1 MLIFMFVFIHQGH
14 NLGHSHSGKGGV
26 TYADPT
32 CNMGNQGASAA
43 LVLAVTL
50 LLFYFVFHSFCFAY
64 IPFHLAFAF
73 ASFLVQV
80 HGQTQARHSASIQPR
95 LGTMVGIQATMLKWI
110 LHLLHI
116 MASSLALTQ

>member
-1 MLIFMFVFIHQGH
+1 MAQGH

-43 LVLAVTL
+43 LVLAVDVLIFYFFCHSVLLTFHFFWLSSL
-50 LLFYFVFHSFCFAY
+50 LLFWFQA
-64 IPFHLAFAF
+64 L
-73 ASFLVQV
+73 
-80 HGQTQARHSASIQPR
+80 GQTQDRSSASTQPR
-95 LGTMVGIQATMLKWI
+95 LGTMVGMKATMQKWI
-110 LHLLHI
+110 LHLLHT